1 MKRVNS
7 RLMVG
12 IVGLVICSAI
22 LLIADHLESKFD
34 ISAVLIPFIVL
45 VSTNRFRCFKY
56 VKK

>member
-1 MKRVNS
+1 MKRAND

-22 LLIADHLESKFD
+22 LLIADHLGSKFD
-34 ISAVLIPFIVL
+34 ISAVLIPFIVI
-45 VSTNRFRCFKY
+45 VSTKGFRCFKY